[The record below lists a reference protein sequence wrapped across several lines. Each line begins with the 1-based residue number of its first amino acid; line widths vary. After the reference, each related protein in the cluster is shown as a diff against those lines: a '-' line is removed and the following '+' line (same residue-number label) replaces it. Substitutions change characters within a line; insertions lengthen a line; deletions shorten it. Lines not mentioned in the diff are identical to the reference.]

1 MTEKEKPYLTPK
13 KGEVDPREKRR
24 LVDEALKRRQ
34 SSTAQYYFFSLAAAK
49 ERWENGKWISSGVFQ
64 GRRKC
69 YTHIRFNS
77 DPPETFPDAEFV
89 AKVEPIVKEDG
100 SKVFLIDQFSGI
112 SEKMYL
118 SGQIHVPQKDGVT
131 FRKPDPMDRL
141 YPPDPPFETEIGENP
156 FKDEDE

>member
-77 DPPETFPDAEFV
+77 DPP
-89 AKVEPIVKEDG
+89 DG